1 METLIGRHWHRLS
14 AEQVVELL
22 DSDAQIGLTAFDV
35 KHRLKHFGPNEVS
48 AGRRR
53 HPILQF
59 LAQFHQP
66 LVYILLAAGLI
77 TALLQEWVDSGVIMA
92 VVLVNA
98 VVGFLQESKAEA
110 AIESLRQ
117 IVTTESTVLRDG
129 QVLRVRSQEIVPG
142 DIVRLQS
149 GDKVPADMRLIKVR
163 DMQIDES
170 GLTGESVPVQKS
182 VGNLSEKTILAER
195 MNMAYAGS
203 LVTYGQGEGVVVA
216 TGNKTETGRIAHL
229 ISEVVEL
236 QTPLTQ
242 RIAKFS
248 HMLLYVIIALAAVT
262 FLIGVIQDN
271 PILYMFMAAVALA
284 VGTIPEGLPAA
295 VTITLAI
302 GVRRMARRRAIIR
315 KLPAVETL
323 GSTTIICSDKTG
335 TLTENQMTVQE
346 IRAGAK
352 RFTVSGS
359 GYDPQGDLLEAGQ
372 VADPGKFP
380 PLYQCLVAGMVCND
394 SRLVSKD
401 GRWAVEGDP
410 TEGALIVSGRK
421 SGLSESDLA
430 QRLPREDILPFES
443 DRQYM
448 ATLHA
453 DGGQHVI
460 YAKGAVEVLLPKC
473 DRMLAPSGD
482 QEPFDAQQLLAE
494 AEAMAAKGL
503 RVLAFAMKAVGKETS
518 TIDHASVA
526 SGMIFLGFQAMID
539 PPRKEAIEAVKSCH
553 KAGIQIKMITGDHAL
568 TASAIAKKL
577 GLKSSAAD
585 PESVPFVIT
594 GQELAD
600 FSTEAVID
608 KAKDT
613 PVFARVAPEQKLRLV
628 DALQASGHV
637 VAMTGDGVNDAPAL
651 KQANIG
657 IAMGISGTDVA
668 KEAADMVLTDDNFA
682 SIRAAVEEGR
692 GIFDNLTKFIVW
704 TLPTNLGE
712 GLVILAAIVV
722 NVALPILP
730 VQILWINMTTAIL
743 LGLSLAFEPKESGIM
758 DRPPRPPEAPILTR
772 ELLIRIGI
780 VGTVMLIGAFGLFE
794 WELMTGA
801 TVEQARTVAVNVF
814 VVVEMFYLYKCRS
827 LTQSVFKI
835 GFFSNP
841 WAIGGTALMMAL
853 QLAYTYVPIMNRFFQ
868 SAPIDLYAWLRVFAV
883 GIAAYIIVGI
893 EKWLRRGRA

>member
-1 METLIGRHWHRLS
+1 METLIGKHWHRLS

-22 DSDAQIGLTAFDV
+22 DGDARNGLTVFDV
-35 KHRLKHFGPNEVS
+35 KHRQRHFGPNEVS
-48 AGRRR
+48 VGRRR

-66 LVYILLAAGLI
+66 LIYILLAAGLI
-77 TALLQEWVDSGVIMA
+77 TALLQEWVDSSVILA

-117 IVTTESTVLRDG
+117 IVTTESTVVRDG
-129 QVLRVRSQEIVPG
+129 QTMRVRSQEIVPG

-149 GDKVPADMRLIKVR
+149 GDKVPADIRLIRLR
-163 DMQIDES
+163 DIQIDES
-170 GLTGESVPVQKS
+170 ALTGESVPVEKS
-182 VGNLSEKTILAER
+182 DGVLPENTILAER
-195 MNMAYAGS
+195 TNMAYAGT
-203 LVTYGQGEGVVVA
+203 LVTYGQGEGIVIA

-236 QTPLTQ
+236 QTPLTR
-242 RIAKFS
+242 RIARFS
-248 HMLLYVIIALAAVT
+248 KLLLYVILGLAGLT
-262 FLIGVIQDN
+262 FAIGVVQAN
-271 PILYMFMAAVALA
+271 PILDMFMAAVALA

-346 IRAGAK
+346 ILAGGK
-352 RFTVSGS
+352 QFTVSGT
-359 GYDPQGDLLEAGQ
+359 GYVPEGELTEAGRS
-372 VADPGKFP
+372 VAGKDFP
-380 PLYQCLVAGMVCND
+380 ALVQCLAAGMVCND
-394 SRLVSKD
+394 SRLVSKN

-421 SGLSESDLA
+421 GGFSEADLA
-430 QRLPREDILPFES
+430 ERLPRKDVLPFES

-448 ATLHA
+448 ATLHTA
-453 DGGQHVI
+453 NGEGVI
-460 YAKGAVEVLLPKC
+460 YAKGAVEVMVSRCNRVLSETGEPAPM
-473 DRMLAPSGD
+473 DPEGILA
-482 QEPFDAQQLLAE
+482 A

-503 RVLAFAMKAVGKETS
+503 RVLAFAKKTVEKEAS
-518 TIDHASVA
+518 TLRHESIA
-526 SGMIFLGFQAMID
+526 SGMTFLGLQAMID
-539 PPRKEAIEAVKSCH
+539 PPRREAIDAVKSCH
-553 KAGIQIKMITGDHAL
+553 TAGIQIKMITGDHAL
-568 TASAIAKKL
+568 TASAIAQKL
-577 GLKSSAAD
+577 GLKSFASN
-585 PESVPFVIT
+585 PETVPFVIT
-594 GQELAD
+594 GQELAALK
-600 FSTEAVID
+600 TESIVE
-608 KAKDT
+608 KAQQT

-628 DALQASGHV
+628 DALQASGDV

-657 IAMGISGTDVA
+657 IAMGIAGTDVA

-682 SIRAAVEEGR
+682 SIQAAVEEGR

-712 GLVILAAIVV
+712 GLVILAAIIA

-743 LGLSLAFEPKESGIM
+743 LGLTLAFEPKESGIM
-758 DRPPRPPEAPILTR
+758 ERPPRPPEAPILTR
-772 ELLIRIGI
+772 VLIIRILI

-794 WELMTGA
+794 WKLMTGA
-801 TVEQARTVAVNVF
+801 TVDEARTVAVNVF
-814 VVVEMFYLYKCRS
+814 VIVEMFYLYKCRS

-841 WAIGGTALMMAL
+841 WAIGGTVIMLAL
-853 QLAYTYVPIMNRFFQ
+853 QLAYTYLPIMNRFFQ
-868 SAPIDLYAWLRVFAV
+868 SAPIDLNAWLWVFAV
-883 GIAAYIIVGI
+883 GMAAYIIVGI
-893 EKWLRRGRA
+893 EKWLRSRKS

>member
-1 METLIGRHWHRLS
+1 METLIGRHWHRLP
-14 AEQVVELL
+14 ADQVVELL
-22 DSDAQIGLTAFDV
+22 DSDAQGGLKAFDV

-48 AGRRR
+48 AARRR
-53 HPILQF
+53 HPFVQF
-59 LAQFHQP
+59 LLQFHQP

-92 VVLVNA
+92 VILVNA

-110 AIESLRQ
+110 AIESLRR
-117 IVTTESTVLRDG
+117 IVTTESTVVRDG
-129 QVLRVRSQEIVPG
+129 QAMRVRSQEIVPG

-149 GDKVPADMRLIKVR
+149 GDKVPADLRLINLR

-170 GLTGESVPVQKS
+170 ALTGESVPVEKAI
-182 VGNLSEKTILAER
+182 GELSETTILAER
-195 MNMAYAGS
+195 TNMAYAGT
-203 LVTYGQGEGVVVA
+203 LVTYGQGEGIVVA

-242 RIAKFS
+242 RIARFS
-248 HMLLYVIIALAAVT
+248 QLLLYVILALAGLT
-262 FLIGVIQDN
+262 FAIGVIQDN
-271 PILYMFMAAVALA
+271 PVLDMFMAAVALA

-302 GVRRMARRRAIIR
+302 GVRRMASRRAIIR

-346 IRAGAK
+346 IMAGGQ

-359 GYDPQGDLLEAGQ
+359 GYDPRGDLLQGDQ
-372 VADPGKFP
+372 VVDARQFT
-380 PLYQCLVAGMVCND
+380 PLDQCLVAGMLCND

-410 TEGALIVSGRK
+410 TEGALIVAGRK
-421 SGLSESDLA
+421 TGLSESDLA
-430 QRLPREDILPFES
+430 QRMPRKDVLPFES

-453 DGGQHVI
+453 ADGESVF
-460 YAKGAVEVLLPKC
+460 YVKGAVEVILPRC
-473 DRMLAPSGD
+473 DRMLSASGD
-482 QEPFDAQQLLAE
+482 PQPFDARSLLSE

-503 RVLAFAMKAVGKETS
+503 RVLAFASKTVNGTTS
-518 TIDHASVA
+518 TLEHASVA
-526 SGMIFLGFQAMID
+526 SDLVFLGFQAMID
-539 PPRKEAIEAVKSCH
+539 PPRKEAIEAVKTCH
-553 KAGIQIKMITGDHAL
+553 KAGIHIKMITGDHAL

-577 GLKSSAAD
+577 GLKSSAPN
-585 PESVPFVIT
+585 PESVPFVVT
-594 GQELAD
+594 GQELAGLG
-600 FSTEAVID
+600 TEAMVA
-608 KAKDT
+608 KAKET

-682 SIRAAVEEGR
+682 SIQAAVEEGR

-758 DRPPRPPEAPILTR
+758 DRPPRLPEAPILTR

-780 VGTVMLIGAFGLFE
+780 VGTIMLIGAFGLFE
-794 WELMTGA
+794 WELINGA

-814 VVVEMFYLYKCRS
+814 VIVEMFYLYKCRS
-827 LTQSVFKI
+827 LTQSVLKI
-835 GFFSNP
+835 GLFSNP
-841 WAIGGTALMMAL
+841 WAIGGTALMLAL
-853 QLAYTYVPIMNRFFQ
+853 QLAYTYVPVMNNFFQ

-893 EKWLRRGRA
+893 EKWIRRGKA

>member
-1 METLIGRHWHRLS
+1 
-14 AEQVVELL
+14 
-22 DSDAQIGLTAFDV
+22 
-35 KHRLKHFGPNEVS
+35 VS

-110 AIESLRQ
+110 AIESLRK
-117 IVTTESTVLRDG
+117 IVSTEATVLRDG
-129 QVLRVRSQEIVPG
+129 EVIRVPSQEIVPG

-271 PILYMFMAAVALA
+271 PILDMFMAAVALA

-346 IRAGAK
+346 IRAGAR

-359 GYDPQGDLLEAGQ
+359 GYDPQGDVLEAGQ
-372 VADPGKFP
+372 SVDQGKFP
-380 PLYQCLVAGMVCND
+380 PLNQCLVAGMVCND
-394 SRLVSKD
+394 SRLVSK
-401 GRWAVEGDP
+401 GRP
-410 TEGALIVSGRK
+410 
-421 SGLSESDLA
+421 
-430 QRLPREDILPFES
+430 
-443 DRQYM
+443 
-448 ATLHA
+448 
-453 DGGQHVI
+453 
-460 YAKGAVEVLLPKC
+460 
-473 DRMLAPSGD
+473 
-482 QEPFDAQQLLAE
+482 
-494 AEAMAAKGL
+494 
-503 RVLAFAMKAVGKETS
+503 
-518 TIDHASVA
+518 
-526 SGMIFLGFQAMID
+526 
-539 PPRKEAIEAVKSCH
+539 
-553 KAGIQIKMITGDHAL
+553 
-568 TASAIAKKL
+568 
-577 GLKSSAAD
+577 
-585 PESVPFVIT
+585 
-594 GQELAD
+594 
-600 FSTEAVID
+600 
-608 KAKDT
+608 
-613 PVFARVAPEQKLRLV
+613 
-628 DALQASGHV
+628 
-637 VAMTGDGVNDAPAL
+637 
-651 KQANIG
+651 
-657 IAMGISGTDVA
+657 MG
-668 KEAADMVLTDDNFA
+668 
-682 SIRAAVEEGR
+682 
-692 GIFDNLTKFIVW
+692 
-704 TLPTNLGE
+704 
-712 GLVILAAIVV
+712 
-722 NVALPILP
+722 
-730 VQILWINMTTAIL
+730 
-743 LGLSLAFEPKESGIM
+743 
-758 DRPPRPPEAPILTR
+758 
-772 ELLIRIGI
+772 
-780 VGTVMLIGAFGLFE
+780 
-794 WELMTGA
+794 
-801 TVEQARTVAVNVF
+801 
-814 VVVEMFYLYKCRS
+814 C
-827 LTQSVFKI
+827 
-835 GFFSNP
+835 
-841 WAIGGTALMMAL
+841 
-853 QLAYTYVPIMNRFFQ
+853 
-868 SAPIDLYAWLRVFAV
+868 
-883 GIAAYIIVGI
+883 
-893 EKWLRRGRA
+893 